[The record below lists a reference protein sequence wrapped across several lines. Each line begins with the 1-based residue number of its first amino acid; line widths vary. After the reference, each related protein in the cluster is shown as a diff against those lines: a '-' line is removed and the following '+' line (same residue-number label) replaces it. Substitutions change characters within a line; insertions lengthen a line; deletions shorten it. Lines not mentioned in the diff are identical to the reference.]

1 MTREE
6 AKDFIIHRPQLYFK
20 PAKKMGY
27 ICPICGNGSG
37 NDGDGIILHKNDNT
51 GTHFKCF
58 KCNFYGDVID
68 YIGEEYG
75 LSNAADKFQKAY
87 ELYGID
93 TENDTIDSI
102 KAREPKRKDVP
113 MEQKEKKLDFSTF
126 VSDCI
131 NNLAKNEFAMKYLTD
146 RGLTKETI
154 SKFNLGFYVD
164 SFGTPRIS
172 IPYNKGNSYFI
183 GRRIDGKSEIKY
195 TKPKTEEAGREP
207 LWNGSILKDANHP
220 VFVVEGTFCAM
231 SIDQAGG
238 KAVALNTTGEPNSF
252 KREFESLKKFNGV
265 FVVCLDNDLNNAG
278 QEGQKKLIN
287 YLKKHGAK
295 YLEYNLA
302 DECKDPNELLQKDSE
317 RFYKNV
323 KAAIEKAN
331 KILYGD
337 LDQNNYEYI
346 LNGLNDDIA
355 EFSKSKD
362 RKTGYSNL
370 DELNGLYN
378 GLYVIGAVS
387 SLGKTSFTYQLG
399 DQLAEAGEKVL
410 YFSLE
415 QSKLELLTK
424 SISRITAKIDYKNA
438 VTGLEIRKG
447 FRNDIV
453 NRALDIY
460 KPTAKNMQV
469 IECNFNANINYIKDY
484 VERYIKYMG
493 IKPVVIIDYLQIIPP
508 VKEGEQTKD
517 AVDFNVRALKKMQ
530 SDNDLLVF
538 VISSINRSNYLAP
551 IDFES
556 FKESGGIEYTADV
569 VWGLQL
575 EVLYTDLFTKDKQII
590 KKREAVK
597 EAKKEHPRK
606 IVLECLKNRYGV
618 SNYNVGFTYHSKYDL
633 FVPNTDF
640 TPTDHTPFDEDK
652 TAASKED
659 VQERFVF

>member
-6 AKDFIIHRPQLYFK
+6 AKDYIIHNPHHYFK
-20 PAKKMGY
+20 PAKKKGY

-37 NDGDGIILHKNDNT
+37 NDGDGILLHKNDNT

-75 LSNAADKFQKAY
+75 ITDPSGKFEKAY
-87 ELYGID
+87 EIYGID
-93 TENDTIDSI
+93 IENDTIETVRI
-102 KAREPKRKDVP
+102 REKKINHNQAV
-113 MEQKEKKLDFSTF
+113 QKEKKMDYSEFLNE
-126 VSDCI
+126 CI
-131 NNLAKNEFAMKYLTD
+131 NHLQCNEKAMKYLED

-154 SKFNLGFYVD
+154 SKFHLGFFMD
-164 SFGTPRIS
+164 SYGVPRVVS
-172 IPYNKGNSYFI
+172 PYNTKKTYYI
-183 GRRIDGKSEIKY
+183 GRRIDDKNEIKY
-195 TKPKTEEAGREP
+195 LKPKTEEAGLEP
-207 LWNGSILKDANHP
+207 LWNGEILKKAREP
-220 VFVVEGTFCAM
+220 IFIVESIFCGM

-252 KREFESLKKFNGV
+252 KREFESLKEFNGV
-265 FVVCLDNDLNNAG
+265 FVVCLDKDLNNAG
-278 QEGQKKLIN
+278 QEGQKKLVR
-287 YLKKHGAK
+287 YLKEHDAK
-295 YLEYNLA
+295 YIEYDLSE
-302 DECKDPNELLQKDSE
+302 ECKDPNDLLKKDSE
-317 RFYKNV
+317 RFYRNV
-323 KAAIEKAN
+323 QAAIIKAN
-331 KILYGD
+331 KLLYGD
-337 LDQNNYEYI
+337 LDQSNYDYI
-346 LNGLNDDIA
+346 LNGLNDDIRD
-355 EFSKSKD
+355 FSKSKD

-399 DQLAEAGEKVL
+399 DQLAQGGEKVL

-415 QSKLELLTK
+415 QSRLELLTK
-424 SISRITAKIDYKNA
+424 SISRITAQTDYKNA

-447 FRNDIV
+447 FKNDTV
-453 NRALDIY
+453 NNAIKAY
-460 KPTAKNMQV
+460 EPTAKNMQV
-469 IECNFNANINYIKDY
+469 IECNFDANVNYIKNY
-484 VERYIKYMG
+484 VEKYIKYIG
-493 IKPVVIIDYLQIIPP
+493 VKPVVIIDYLQIIPP
-508 VKEGEQTKD
+508 VNVGEQTKD
-517 AVDFNVRALKKMQ
+517 AVDYNVRALKKMQ
-530 SDNDLLVF
+530 SENDLLVF

-575 EVLYTDLFTKDKQII
+575 EVLYSELFTKEKQII

-618 SNYNVGFTYHSKYDL
+618 SNYSVGFTYHSRYDL
-633 FVPNTDF
+633 FIPNTEFSPVDS
-640 TPTDHTPFDEDK
+640 TPFDEEL
-652 TAASKED
+652 AATSEK
-659 VQERFVF
+659 VR